1 MSVTSVRQGIQ
12 GTLSVKHHCL
22 VGRSLLYSLV
32 QFFLVLLFMCAVQNS
47 FKLKT
52 DDNSL
57 LYFWYLIIF
66 VLKGWHKG
74 QPYTKD
80 TKVKNFIQWTRTQS
94 EANQMR
100 KTVIGGYYPFPRPPN
115 NFLKYCKNNKGIT
128 LSNIFKISSL
138 FQLSLTWLESSKVS
152 ECTNL

>member
-1 MSVTSVRQGIQ
+1 MSATSVRQGIRD
-12 GTLSVKHHCL
+12 TLFVKHHCL
-22 VGRSLLYSLV
+22 VGGSLLCSQV
-32 QFFLVLLFMCAVQNS
+32 QFFLVLFACAVQNS
-47 FKLKT
+47 FKLKF
-52 DDNSL
+52 DDSNL

-66 VLKGWHKG
+66 VLTGWHKG

-128 LSNIFKISSL
+128 LSNIFSSI
-138 FQLSLTWLESSKVS
+138 FQLSLTWLESSSVS
-152 ECTNL
+152 DCTNL